1 MKGGG
6 FYKGTSTEQTPY
18 FEDKEKKLIEKI
30 AWPEIYNYKIDVGK
44 INFNVVETWVNKRL
58 IEILGFEDE
67 ILSEYCIS
75 QLKHAKEKKGTI
87 TTILRLATSQLQL
100 LNAPHTGN
108 KKSEVFVKELL
119 ELLISNEKDEER
131 IAKSLVESKKSEIEK
146 VISQDEALRKNI
158 ENIKSIYTEN
168 HPHET
173 DHGNT
178 DKRRGRDKR
187 VDRKE
192 VESRHATSEE
202 SNSNYS
208 DKKKKKKKKMGAL
221 SQHGET
227 RTHRTRHGR
236 SDRHASDE
244 ESSSLSVS
252 PGRRT
257 PQYRKK
263 KKRDTVSDSERRD
276 NRHHRRYELER
287 ERRRKRERERDR
299 EREREREREK
309 EREREREREM
319 EKERERKRRDKERD
333 RDRYRMRDWDRD
345 RDRYRSRERG
355 RRRRTRE
362 YSETSSDVKS
372 RSSPH
377 SSSENSYTIK
387 KKEERERGRGKGR
400 EKEKERVR
408 ERKREHSSSGDDS
421 ITSSEVVSH
430 RSYNAST
437 SSEAVKSKRKK
448 VIQHVNDKNDR
459 SSIRDS
465 ENDSSL
471 KPSEENKRKEINS
484 IMRKKSYKNY
494 KKKLRAWSS
503 SDSAGGKE
511 S

>member
-75 QLKHAKEKKGTI
+75 QLKHAKEKKDDEENNY
-87 TTILRLATSQLQL
+87 
-100 LNAPHTGN
+100 LNAKKLKINLTGFIGN

-119 ELLISNEKDEER
+119 ELLILNEKDEER

-146 VISQDEALRKNI
+146 AISQDEALRKNI

-173 DHGNT
+173 NHGNI

-187 VDRKE
+187 EDRKE
-192 VESRHATSEE
+192 I
-202 SNSNYS
+202 
-208 DKKKKKKKKMGAL
+208 
-221 SQHGET
+221 ET
-227 RTHRTRHGR
+227 RRNTDSSHSRGHADNHHNHRSRLSRKDRKRGKHGR
-236 SDRHASDE
+236 SDRQSSDE

-276 NRHHRRYELER
+276 NRYHMRYELER
-287 ERRRKRERERDR
+287 ERRRKRERER
-299 EREREREREK
+299 
-309 EREREREREM
+309 EREREM
-319 EKERERKRRDKERD
+319 EREMAKERERKRRDKQRD
-333 RDRYRMRDWDRD
+333 RDRCRMRDWDRD
-345 RDRYRSRERG
+345 RDRYRSRERV

-362 YSETSSDVKS
+362 YSETSSEVKS
-372 RSSPH
+372 RNSPH
-377 SSSENSYTIK
+377 SSSEKSYTIK
-387 KKEERERGRGKGR
+387 KKKVRERGR
-400 EKEKERVR
+400 EKERVR

-421 ITSSEVVSH
+421 IISSEEVSH

-448 VIQHVNDKNDR
+448 VKQHVNDKNDR

-465 ENDSSL
+465 ENYSSL

-503 SDSAGGKE
+503 SESAGGKE

>member
-208 DKKKKKKKKMGAL
+208 DKKKKKKKKNGRSVSARRNTDSSHSRGHSDSHHNHRSRL
-221 SQHGET
+221 SRKE
-227 RTHRTRHGR
+227 RTRGKHGR

-465 ENDSSL
+465 END
-471 KPSEENKRKEINS
+471 R
-484 IMRKKSYKNY
+484 
-494 KKKLRAWSS
+494 
-503 SDSAGGKE
+503 
-511 S
+511 